1 METLLTVMQ
10 RHKRDEVV
18 QLLQRLMSEHPGW
31 HRTCLSRELC
41 VLLDWRGGDG
51 RLKDIAC
58 RSFLLKLERSG
69 DIVLSPRRD
78 PEEQLAKNSRNS
90 SKPPSSDGLKKQKPR
105 SSEKRPKKRKGEK
118 RKPGG
123 QKGHKGYRL
132 KPAHLTG
139 RDLLAHRAIRCPSS
153 GGTRASL
160 TP

>member
-1 METLLTVMQ
+1 MERQKGVQ
-10 RHKRDEVV
+10 VV
-18 QLLQRLMSEHPGW
+18 QLLQRLMSEH
-31 HRTCLSRELC
+31 HREEALPIYRAGPKAIVKALCEAYARPEHLRERVEAL
-41 VLLDWRGGDG
+41 
-51 RLKDIAC
+51 
-58 RSFLLKLERSG
+58 
-69 DIVLSPRRD
+69 
-78 PEEQLAKNSRNS
+78 EEQLAKNSRNS
-90 SKPPSSDGLKKQKPR
+90 SKPPSSDGLKKPKPR

-139 RDLLAHRAIRCPSS
+139 RDLLAHRAIRCLSS